1 MFTCSTLHRWVCKS
15 HVSDY
20 SSMLAILRSQSR
32 RDLPVLWRATLVS
45 IHADE
50 ISIVIAYT
58 KDTRNPECNYA
69 IYRFI
74 ANYCLMILKLIVLAL
89 QSRYKAEEIGKV
101 SHGNFFFSLM
111 KILFLAY
118 SPVCQNYIRICQ
130 RHETENKLGCQDK
143 ITNTGRDGNHR
154 GKSKI
159 DTLEQSLCFLTKS
172 RMSN

>member
-58 KDTRNPECNYA
+58 KDTRKPECNYA

-74 ANYCLMILKLIVLAL
+74 AIIAL
-89 QSRYKAEEIGKV
+89 WY
-101 SHGNFFFSLM
+101 
-111 KILFLAY
+111 
-118 SPVCQNYIRICQ
+118 
-130 RHETENKLGCQDK
+130 D
-143 ITNTGRDGNHR
+143 
-154 GKSKI
+154 SKI
-159 DTLEQSLCFLTKS
+159 DRSRCNLDIKLKKSGKSVMKIFLFFNSENTVSRTFTRLLELL
-172 RMSN
+172 